1 MVAEKKT
8 SSERYL
14 VPAVEQASRVL
25 LSLAGA
31 RSSHMSLTE
40 ICAQVGIHKSKAFS
54 ILHTLQK
61 FGLIQRNSDGKGY
74 SLGPGLI
81 PLSRRV
87 LDNLSAPR
95 LAEPI
100 LRELT
105 RKTGS
110 TAVLG
115 LIADSNAVVV
125 AKQES
130 ERDIGVTIRI
140 GHRFPLTYG
149 SHGKAIAAFLPR
161 KELEKLLRG
170 NKLYFHG
177 DPARLDRAR
186 LRRELAQC
194 RRDGFALDLG
204 EMREGLNAVA
214 APVLGPGETPVAYIV
229 VLGLFSVEA
238 ARQFGPS
245 VAHAGKALSRQL
257 GAEIEEPPSSRPAK
271 ASREKSQISNPKSH
285 SGSDSDSEASCSEA
299 SCKETIS
306 EHHIGK
312 TKRV

>member
-1 MVAEKKT
+1 MKAEKKT

-54 ILHTLQK
+54 ILYTLQK
-61 FGLIQRNSDGKGY
+61 FGLVQRNSDGKGY

-81 PLSRRV
+81 SLSRRV

-100 LRELT
+100 LRGLAS
-105 RKTGS
+105 KTGS

-115 LIADSNAVVV
+115 LITDSNAVVV

-130 ERDIGVTIRI
+130 ERDMGVTIRI

-149 SHGKAIAAFLPR
+149 SHGKAIAAFLPP

-170 NKLYFHG
+170 NKLYFQG
-177 DPARLDRAR
+177 DPARLDRTR
-186 LRRELAQC
+186 LREELAQC

-204 EMREGLNAVA
+204 EMQSGLNTIA
-214 APVLGPGETPVAYIV
+214 APVLGPGETPIGYMLL
-229 VLGLFSVEA
+229 LGLFNAET
-238 ARQFGPS
+238 ARRFGPL
-245 VAHAGKALSRQL
+245 VAQAGKALSRQL

-271 ASREKSQISNPKSH
+271 AGREKSQISNPKSQ
-285 SGSDSDSEASCSEA
+285 
-299 SCKETIS
+299 TIS
-306 EHHIGK
+306 KRHIGK

>member
-1 MVAEKKT
+1 MRDEKKK
-8 SSERYL
+8 SGERYL

-25 LSLAGA
+25 FCLAGS

-54 ILHTLQK
+54 ILRTLQQ

-81 PLSRRV
+81 SLSRRV

-100 LRELT
+100 LRELAL
-105 RKTGS
+105 KTGS

-125 AKQES
+125 AKHES
-130 ERDIGVTIRI
+130 ERDMGVTIRI

-149 SHGKAIAAFLPR
+149 SHGKAIAAFLPQ
-161 KELEKLLRG
+161 KELEQLLRG
-170 NKLYFHG
+170 NKLYFQG
-177 DPARLDRAR
+177 DPAKLDRVR
-186 LRRELAQC
+186 LQEELARC

-204 EMREGLNAVA
+204 EMQPGLNAVA
-214 APVLGPGETPVAYIV
+214 APVLGPGETPVGYIV
-229 VLGLFSVEA
+229 VIGLFSVKA
-238 ARQFGPS
+238 ARQFGS
-245 VAHAGKALSRQL
+245 LVAHAGKSLSRQL
-257 GAEIEEPPSSRPAK
+257 GAEIEKPPGFLPAK
-271 ASREKSQISNPKSH
+271 ASDEKSQISNSKSQ
-285 SGSDSDSEASCSEA
+285 
-299 SCKETIS
+299 TIS
-306 EHHIGK
+306 KYEITK
-312 TKRV
+312 TKTV